1 MVHKKHQKKYIN
13 ILFIPDDESSPRRLR
28 LRYGMLRFLTVLGA
42 VLVVVLIFAAATYGR
57 LVLSAYEN
65 LRLREQNKM
74 LREQVARV
82 DAMARQLNE
91 LKSLGKKV
99 RSTLSG
105 YVNLDGSSTALTAGS
120 STSDA
125 VGDVPFSLLTSLPT
139 KAPVVGFLSQEYRQ
153 HQHNGIDIAAPEGTP
168 VLAAGN
174 GVVLFSGWTRDGG
187 NTIIIGHPTGY
198 YTFYKHN
205 LRNAVVVNQKVEQG
219 QVIAY
224 LGNSG
229 LKSSGPHL
237 HFEVWKDGRVIDP
250 RFLVVEYQK

>member
-1 MVHKKHQKKYIN
+1 MAHKKHQKKYLN

-28 LRYGMLRFLTVLGA
+28 LRYGLLRLLAGLGI
-42 VLVVVLIFAAATYGR
+42 VLVVVLIFAAVTYGR
-57 LVLSAYEN
+57 LVVSAYEN
-65 LRLREQNKM
+65 LRLREQNKI

-82 DAMARQLNE
+82 EEMSRQLDE
-91 LKSLGKKV
+91 LKNLGKKV
-99 RSTLSG
+99 RSTLTG
-105 YVNLDGSSTALTAGS
+105 YVNLNEGGTGLASGARE
-120 STSDA
+120 DA
-125 VGDVPFSLLTSLPT
+125 AGDVPFSLLTSLPT
-139 KAPVVGFLSQEYRQ
+139 KAPVIGFVSQEYHQ

-168 VLAAGN
+168 VLAAGS
-174 GVVLFSGWTRDGG
+174 GVVLFAGWTRDGG
-187 NTIIIGHPTGY
+187 NTVIIGHPTGY

-205 LRNAVVVNQKVEQG
+205 LRNVVVVNQKVEQG

-250 RFLVVEYQK
+250 RFLVVEYQ